1 LLPEGDFIVAGKGN
15 DNEAIIL
22 RFLRGKEGN
31 GTQILYAIVKLNNG
45 ISLMKA
51 NYYSAL
57 GVRLV
62 VNKKYLLSIW

>member
-1 LLPEGDFIVAGKGN
+1 LLPDGDFIVAGKGN

-22 RFLRGKEGN
+22 RFLGGRKSN

-45 ISLMKA
+45 ILLVKA

-57 GVRLV
+57 SVRQV
-62 VNKKYLLSIW
+62 